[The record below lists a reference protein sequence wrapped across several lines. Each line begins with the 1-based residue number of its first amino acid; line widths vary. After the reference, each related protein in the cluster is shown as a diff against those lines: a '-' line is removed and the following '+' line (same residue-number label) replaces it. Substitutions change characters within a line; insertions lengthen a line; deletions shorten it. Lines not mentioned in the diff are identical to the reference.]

1 MSSGAFVTSKYSSTA
16 TATIHPIRVQPETLA
31 LQLGSTANAAPSGTA
46 VLPSAQVS
54 GGSRSI
60 GINARTV
67 TVKFAT
73 GSVPSGYKA
82 ESPITLPWLQ
92 ENSAFLTA
100 VPGVTTVTYLGQTAI
115 LVGKSPERT
124 R

>member
-1 MSSGAFVTSKYSSTA
+1 MSSGAFVTSKYASTA

-54 GGSRSI
+54 RGRRSI

-67 TVKFAT
+67 TVKFAA

-92 ENSAFLTA
+92 ENSAFTTA
-100 VPGVTTVTYLGQTAI
+100 VPGATAVTYLGQTAI
-115 LVGKSPERT
+115 LVGKSPEIT

>member
-1 MSSGAFVTSKYSSTA
+1 MSSGAFVTSKYASTA

-54 GGSRSI
+54 RGRRSI

-67 TVKFAT
+67 TVKFAA

-92 ENSAFLTA
+92 ENSAFTTA
-100 VPGVTTVTYLGQTAI
+100 VPGTTAVTYLGQTAI
-115 LVGKSPERT
+115 LVGKSPEIT

>member
-1 MSSGAFVTSKYSSTA
+1 MSSGAFVTSKYASSA
-16 TATIHPIRVQPETLA
+16 TATVHPIRVQPETLA

-46 VLPSAQVS
+46 VLPSAQV
-54 GGSRSI
+54 GRGKRSI

-67 TVKFAT
+67 SIKFTA
-73 GSVPSGYKA
+73 GNVPSGYKV

-92 ENSAFLTA
+92 ENSAFTSA
-100 VPGVTTVTYLGQTAI
+100 VPGVTAVTYLGETAV
-115 LVGKSPERT
+115 LVGKSPEHT

>member
-1 MSSGAFVTSKYSSTA
+1 MSAGAFTTSKYASTA
-16 TATIHPIRVQPETLA
+16 TATVHPIRVQPETLA

-54 GGSRSI
+54 RGRRSI

-67 TVKFAT
+67 TIKFAT
-73 GSVPSGYKA
+73 GAAPTGYKA

-92 ENSAFLTA
+92 ENTAFTGA
-100 VPGVTTVTYLGQTAI
+100 VPGVTAVTYLGQTAI
-115 LVGKSPERT
+115 LVGKSSEIT

>member
-1 MSSGAFVTSKYSSTA
+1 MSSGAFVTSKYASSVTESN
-16 TATIHPIRVQPETLA
+16 HPIRVQPETLA
-31 LQLGSTANAAPSGTA
+31 LQLGSTANTAPSGTA
-46 VLPSAQVS
+46 ILPSAQV
-54 GGSRSI
+54 GRGKRSI

-73 GSVPSGYKA
+73 GSAPSGYKA
-82 ESPITLPWLQ
+82 DSPITLPWLQ

-100 VPGVTTVTYLGQTAI
+100 APGVTTVTYLGQTAI
-115 LVGKSPERT
+115 LVGKSPEHT